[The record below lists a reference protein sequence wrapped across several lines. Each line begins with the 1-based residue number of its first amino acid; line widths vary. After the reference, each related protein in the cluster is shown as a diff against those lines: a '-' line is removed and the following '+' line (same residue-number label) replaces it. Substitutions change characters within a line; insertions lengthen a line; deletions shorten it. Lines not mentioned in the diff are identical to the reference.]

1 MTTNITKDN
10 APTVS
15 VIIPVY
21 NGISTLPKC
30 LESLKNQD
38 YPRPFEVILVDDG
51 STDGSGDYAENQGVK
66 VLRQQNKGPGIA
78 RNTGAEI
85 ASGELLVFT
94 DADCVLNHD
103 FITEMVKPLRNP
115 EIVGSQGM
123 YYSRQKNI
131 IARFIQ
137 LENSERYDRK
147 TQAEYIDWLATFA
160 ACYRRDVFLENG
172 GFSDN
177 YSSEDIEFSFRLANK
192 GYKMVLAPKAMCEH
206 LHYESFFK
214 FIRFKY
220 KRAYW
225 TIWLYRQYPNRLIK
239 DPLTPKS
246 RKSMMLFMVL
256 VVLSFILGI
265 WWKWALYV
273 ALVSAGILILST
285 LPLSFRILKK
295 DLIVGLMTPLF
306 LLTRTASYICG
317 FTKGLFDY
325 FRGVK
330 TVRKSASK

>member
-1 MTTNITKDN
+1 MTQSIDREKAPSIT
-10 APTVS
+10 

-21 NGISTLPKC
+21 NGMSTLPKC
-30 LESLKNQD
+30 LESLERQD
-38 YPRPFEVILVDDG
+38 YPRPLEVIVVDDG
-51 STDGSGDYAENQGVK
+51 SSDGSGDYAESKGCKVIRQRNQGPGVA
-66 VLRQQNKGPGIA
+66 RNKGA
-78 RNTGAEI
+78 DI

-94 DADCVLNHD
+94 DADCVLDSD
-103 FITEMVKPLRNP
+103 FVTELVMPVM
-115 EIVGSQGM
+115 EEGVAGSQGM
-123 YYSRQKNI
+123 FYSRQKNI

-137 LENSERYDRK
+137 LETSERYNRK
-147 TQAEYIDWLATFA
+147 TQAEYIDLLATFA

-172 GFSDN
+172 GFNDN
-177 YSSEDIEFSFRLANK
+177 YSSEDAEFSFRLTDR

-214 FIRFKY
+214 FIRYKY

-225 TIWLYRQYPNRLIK
+225 TVWLYRQYPNRLVK

-256 VVLSFILGI
+256 VVLSLIAGI
-265 WWKWALYV
+265 WWKWALYI
-273 ALVSAGILILST
+273 ALASAVILILST
-285 LPLSFRILKK
+285 LPLTIRIMRV
-295 DLIVGLMTPLF
+295 DIAVGLMTPLF
-306 LLTRTASYICG
+306 LLARTVSYICG

-330 TVRKSASK
+330 TVKKSASK

>member
-10 APTVS
+10 TPTVS

-94 DADCVLNHD
+94 DADCVLNND

-137 LENSERYDRK
+137 LEFSERYNREK
-147 TQAEYIDWLATFA
+147 RAEYIDWVSTYA
-160 ACYRRDVFLENG
+160 ACYQRGVFLENG

-177 YSSEDIEFSFRLANK
+177 YNSEDAEFSIRLANK

-206 LHYESFFK
+206 LHYENFFK
-214 FIRFKY
+214 FIRYKY
-220 KRAYW
+220 RRAYW
-225 TIWLYRQYPNRLIK
+225 TVWLYKQFPNRLVK
-239 DPLTPKS
+239 DPLTPQS
-246 RKSMMLFMVL
+246 RKLMMLYFVL
-256 VVLSFILGI
+256 AVIFLVLGI
-265 WWKWALYV
+265 WCKAALIPGV
-273 ALVSAGILILST
+273 AFSGLLILST
-285 LPLSFRILKK
+285 MPLTLEILKK
-295 DLIVGLMTPLF
+295 DFVVGLLTPFL
-306 LLTRTASYICG
+306 LLTRTVCYICG
-317 FTKGLFDY
+317 FSKGLFDF

-330 TVRKSASK
+330 TVKRSAEK